1 MKKVSKETGIE
12 IDDELK
18 EDLGIA
24 SKKDKESGLN
34 LEDKKIESAVKR
46 ARLELKSLLNENITT
61 NKNIDTGSNKR
72 KKSFVVVAK

>member
-18 EDLGIA
+18 EDLGMA